1 MLNPYIARIIGW
13 MCILVILALS
23 LAPGSDR
30 PHTGYSGGTEHI
42 FAYAGTGFFFSLG
55 YRALRDRL
63 AIWISVA
70 LLSGLLE
77 FAQTQIPGRSA
88 RLIDA
93 IVSTT
98 GLTTGLIIGG
108 VFLVAISKRELWR

>member
-1 MLNPYIARIIGW
+1 MLNPHMARIIGW
-13 MCILVILALS
+13 MCVLVILALS

-30 PHTGYSGGTEHI
+30 PHTGYSGGTEHM
-42 FAYAGTGFFFSLG
+42 FAYAGSGFFFSLG

-63 AIWISVA
+63 AIWISLAV
-70 LLSGLLE
+70 LGGLLE
-77 FAQTQIPGRSA
+77 LAQTQIPGRSA

-108 VFLVAISKRELWR
+108 VFLAAISKRELWR